1 MRQVW
6 YFCLTVFQ
14 LIAVFIFAIGYFPS
28 KTLLKGHA
36 VPYTSNDGDSGQQV
50 QDSKH
55 GGSVP
60 QFNKLVFVVIDALRS
75 DFLYH
80 QEVSHFHNL
89 HKLIN
94 NGNAIG
100 FTAYSNPPT
109 VTLPRLKGITTGST
123 PIFLD
128 AILNVAEDDSS
139 SNLQDQDS
147 IIWQF
152 YHSKNM
158 NKIKFYGDDTWL
170 KLFGENTYFQ
180 DHDGT
185 NSFFVSDFV
194 EVDHNVTR
202 HIPHNMAHKEE
213 WDVLILHYLGLDHIG
228 HKGGAHSLHMK
239 PKHLEMDQIIKN
251 LYDSVDEDTLIVVL
265 GDHGMNDLG
274 NHGGSSSGE
283 TSSGLCFI
291 SKKFGSNGIMDNAFK
306 QKVPVVEKN
315 LDYQYL
321 NKATQIDLVPT
332 LMALFGLPIPINN
345 VGIIIPELLPWIN
358 DKEFHINENHK
369 QLDKLLPERFFANGN
384 ANFEKNHSQNIMSL
398 EELYRDMHEIQE
410 KLLKKSTEYNY
421 KFIVYGFGLLILSNL
436 LTFYCTFSTNI
447 DIYYVI
453 VVGISVLFGISAFG
467 SSFIEEEH
475 QIWWWITVLFYCGSF
490 ILTKTNNNNNIQRK
504 SNSMVSVKFIL
515 GLLCLRFIRG
525 WNNSGQKFQYDK
537 VMAKLISPNVLWVLN
552 FMAILLPCWK
562 FAINGKWGSFVAVS
576 IGALSCFTYKLN
588 WSVVNEHLEISSQG
602 VFFKFLQKLS
612 SNEELVDY
620 AQFVF
625 KYTGVCLI
633 GTKAISWFRR
643 NTNGTRKETRSP
655 VSTQLILVSLV
666 LILQSAPSNIPLF
679 GLFHVLNYSVNDFIF
694 DDTRKA
700 SIWFLL
706 MEHLTFFQ
714 FGGTNSINTINLTN
728 AYNGI
733 SNNYNIYVI
742 GLLMNIANFSPSI
755 FWALLGSHHPEYKR
769 NTLIFYNI
777 FGICLLASC
786 FVSRYHLF
794 VWSVFSPKLCYYI
807 GWSLFMN
814 FIVKYLFIL
823 IL

>member
-1 MRQVW
+1 MRQVG
-6 YFCLTVFQ
+6 YFALTVLQ

-36 VPYTSNDGDSGQQV
+36 ASYISSDNDSGQQL
-50 QDSKH
+50 QNTGAH
-55 GGSVP
+55 ETGSP
-60 QFNKLVFVVIDALRS
+60 QFSKLVFVVIDALRS

-80 QEVSHFHNL
+80 KEVSHFHNL
-89 HKLIN
+89 HKMIN
-94 NGNAIG
+94 EGNAIG

-139 SNLQDQDS
+139 SSLQDQDS

-152 YHSKNM
+152 YHSRKM

-170 KLFGENTYFQ
+170 KLFGEDTYFQ

-202 HIPHNMAHKEE
+202 HIPYNMAHQDE

-239 PKHLEMDQIIKN
+239 PKHLEMDKIIQS
-251 LYDSVDEDTLIVVL
+251 LYDSVDEDALIVVL

-291 SKKFGSNGIMDNAFK
+291 SKKFGTSGVLNK
-306 QKVPVVEKN
+306 QEVPVVEKSS
-315 LDYQYL
+315 DYHYL

-345 VGIIIPELLPWIN
+345 VGIVIPELLPWIN
-358 DKEFHINENHK
+358 DKEFHIEQNHK
-369 QLDKLLPERFFANGN
+369 QLDKLLPERSHVSGKASTDASTN
-384 ANFEKNHSQNIMSL
+384 QNMSL
-398 EELYRDMHEIQE
+398 EELYKDMHEIQDT
-410 KLLKKSTEYNY
+410 LLKKSTEYNY
-421 KFIVYGFGLLILSNL
+421 KFIGYGFGLLILSNL
-436 LTFYCTFSTNI
+436 LAFYYTFTNI
-447 DIYYVI
+447 DVYYVI

-475 QIWWWITVLFYCGSF
+475 QIWWWVTVLFYCGSF
-490 ILTKTNNNNNIQRK
+490 ILSKNETNTNNRFTK
-504 SNSMVSVKFIL
+504 FTKFIL

-525 WNNSGQKFQYDK
+525 WNNSGQKFQYDT
-537 VMAKLISPNVLWVLN
+537 VMAKLMPSNVLWTLN
-552 FMAILLPCWK
+552 FMAIIFPCWN
-562 FAINGKWGSFVAVS
+562 FAINKKWMSFLAVS
-576 IGALSCFTYKLN
+576 IGAVSCFTYKLN
-588 WSVVNEHLEISSQG
+588 WSVVNEHLEISSQNI
-602 VFFKFLQKLS
+602 VFNLTQRLS
-612 SNEELVDY
+612 SNEELVKY
-620 AQFVF
+620 AQFIF
-625 KYTGVCLI
+625 RYTGICLL
-633 GTKAISWFRR
+633 GTKAMCLIRHS
-643 NTNGTRKETRSP
+643 TNMSQKNVVAP
-655 VSTQLILVSLV
+655 FSTSLMLVSLV

-679 GLFHVLNYSVNDFIF
+679 GLFHLLNYSVNEFIF

-733 SNNYNIYVI
+733 SNNYNIYVV

-755 FWALLGSHHPEYKR
+755 FWALMGSHHAQYKE

-786 FVSRYHLF
+786 FISRYHLF

-814 FIVKYLFIL
+814 FIVKYIFALVL
-823 IL
+823 